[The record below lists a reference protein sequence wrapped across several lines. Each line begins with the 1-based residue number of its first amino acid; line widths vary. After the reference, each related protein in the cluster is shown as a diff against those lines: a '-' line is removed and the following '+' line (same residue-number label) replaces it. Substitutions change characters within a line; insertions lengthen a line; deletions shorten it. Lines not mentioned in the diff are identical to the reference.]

1 VGAFMVINDNFYDVN
16 KY

>member
-1 VGAFMVINDNFYDVN
+1 MVINDNFYDVN